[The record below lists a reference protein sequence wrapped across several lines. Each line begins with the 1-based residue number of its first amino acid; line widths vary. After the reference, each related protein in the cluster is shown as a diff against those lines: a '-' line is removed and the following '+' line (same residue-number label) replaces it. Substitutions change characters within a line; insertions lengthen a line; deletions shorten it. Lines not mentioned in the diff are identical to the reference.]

1 MENMDI
7 TFATY
12 NDFLTGYQTYEMDKC
27 NKCKG
32 LREILDDDVTVRI
45 EKRTLHFSNLFV
57 LYCKK
62 CGDKFLPQYSKQ
74 MIDGIYKEM
83 VKQGCF
89 IGEYTPKNFQK
100 KFEYC
105 QTADYKYDHKD
116 YYNIPG
122 LSYDEEHSIEGF
134 LTPVYFD
141 RKALIYFISV
151 PDYDVDI
158 FSETYGHIGKKDP
171 TGIYVYDWDVPF
183 GFNSN
188 GKLVFWLGDLN
199 YMDEQSQAILKGFN
213 LDSDHLIIDS
223 EFYQAQMNCIFS
235 NPIKEK
241 QILMNKDGFISNV
254 KNKYRI
260 DLTHLDE
267 ECSAHAKNIKR
278 PLVFTEQSVSGV
290 INAFDKV
297 LVEGFSIK
305 QLRILYETLY
315 PENERDA
322 KYKDW
327 QSIRLIKELLLKFC
341 EDIEDTIDVETLISP
356 LYILHD
362 YRIYLDHLL
371 SMDKQEST
379 KEHIVT
385 TLGVQS
391 FDEQETIYLEE
402 MDRLNKL
409 FQYLVLLSK

>member
-12 NDFLTGYQTYEMDKC
+12 NDFLTEYQTYKMDKC

-32 LREILDDDVTVRI
+32 FREILDDDVTVRI
-45 EKRTLHFSNLFV
+45 ENRTLHFPNLFV
-57 LYCKK
+57 LYCTK
-62 CGDKFLPQYSKQ
+62 CGDKCLPEFSKQ
-74 MIDGIYKEM
+74 MIDGAYQDM
-83 VKQGCF
+83 VKQGQFVGEF
-89 IGEYTPKNFQK
+89 IPKNFQK

-158 FSETYGHIGKKDP
+158 FSETYGHVGKKDP

-254 KNKYRI
+254 KKKYGI

-315 PENERDA
+315 PENERGA

-391 FDEQETIYLEE
+391 FDEQEKIYSEE
-402 MDRLNKL
+402 IDRLNKL